1 MKELGSG
8 MGNEWVAKFRG
19 QSTCQELP
27 KLIEPSK
34 FERWERCRES
44 SMGLESRRQTVLG
57 AWTSFVLQVYKLVMW
72 LYFIPGSEKRL
83 SSSVTPSINR
93 VESRRQPLL
102 KNKKEEK
109 EISCH
114 MKLVRNLERSDLCSV
129 TLSLHFQAVLNIL
142 SFFRRAVLNYV
153 FPRS

>member
-1 MKELGSG
+1 VS
-8 MGNEWVAKFRG
+8 
-19 QSTCQELP
+19 
-27 KLIEPSK
+27 SK
-34 FERWERCRES
+34 I
-44 SMGLESRRQTVLG
+44 SRSKHMPGIAEANRT
-57 AWTSFVLQVYKLVMW
+57 LQVWAVRTLPREFDGTRKSEADS
-72 LYFIPGSEKRL
+72 FGSLDKFCTASLQASHVAIFYSRLWKRL

-93 VESRRQPLL
+93 LESRRQPLL